1 MNLSPEFLNRASAET
16 GFSQSTLEK
25 AIRLGDLATNISRHP
40 LLGNVLALK
49 GGTALNLCF
58 GPPKRLSVD
67 LDFNYIGHADR
78 DAMLAHRPEAHEAV
92 LQLVGRMGYQTQESS
107 KGFAGGK
114 IFLGYRSASGNR
126 DRIELDLNYLYRIP
140 WSGTSTRLLWQPDGL
155 DPALIRVVGLPEL
168 LIGKLLAFLDRM
180 AARDV
185 WDVANLPAEANEA
198 LALPSFRKELIAFS
212 AILVHPLGSYTRERF
227 DRSVTEQAISD
238 QVMPMLTGEARVHR
252 SDLVT
257 RAWDVIVPF
266 LRLEPVEKQ
275 YVEGIALGEVRTAL
289 LFPDD
294 LAKATQIATHPAIEW
309 KLKNVVKHRP
319 KRA

>member
-185 WDVANLPAEANEA
+185 WDVANLPAGANEA

-212 AILVHPLGSYTRERF
+212 AILVHPLGSYTREGIGSTGLLPESSSMDILF
-227 DRSVTEQAISD
+227 TGGCSPSVSLSEPRSANRLSELSASSAI
-238 QVMPMLTGEARVHR
+238 LRARAGSIRVN
-252 SDLVT
+252 
-257 RAWDVIVPF
+257 PF
-266 LRLEPVEKQ
+266 S
-275 YVEGIALGEVRTAL
+275 AA
-289 LFPDD
+289 
-294 LAKATQIATHPAIEW
+294 H
-309 KLKNVVKHRP
+309 
-319 KRA
+319 